1 MEYKLDLEDVKFTLF
16 DFLNAGQLTEFP
28 RFQGQ
33 TVDMYQQVIE
43 EALKFAKNE
52 VAPLNEKGDRA
63 GLKVVDGQVQMP
75 EGFKEALKRFGENGY
90 MAIDLNTEFG
100 GMGLPTAINTAVS
113 EFVMGACASF
123 AFFHL
128 LTRGDCNMMQAFAS
142 KEINDL
148 YLPRM
153 TSGQWTGT
161 MCLTEPQAGSA
172 VGDITTTAKKNPDGT
187 YSIQGTKIFITS
199 GNHDLAENIVH
210 LVLARVE
217 GDAPGTKG
225 ISLFVVPAKRVNP
238 DGSLGIDNDVKLVSI
253 EHKMGIKAS
262 PTCLLQFGDK
272 GQCQGFLVGNPSEGM
287 KYMFQLMNEAR
298 LAVGQQG
305 VAIAGTAYEHALQY
319 SKERTQGGKMLII
332 EYPDVRR
339 MLMTMKAY
347 VEGLRCLISEAAL
360 FVDIGWHHPDQH
372 TREEYE
378 GYLGLTTPVCKAFGS
393 DMGFRVTELA
403 IQTYGGY
410 GFVSDYPVEQYM
422 RDLKIASLYE
432 GTNGIQAMDLIGR
445 KFLKNG
451 GQNLIRYFGRINK
464 ELSAVSETQPD
475 LKPLVQKIQGAMGR
489 FGKAAETVGK
499 HAATNPH
506 RPGLDATP
514 FLRAFGDIIC
524 SQLLTR
530 RAAVALK
537 QLKEKQTAEREK
549 FLKGKVEV
557 ARFYVEQLLPEAD
570 MNIARM
576 MTEDTSPMADV
587 F

>member
-1 MEYKLDLEDVKFTLF
+1 MEYKVDIEDVKFTLF
-16 DFLNAGQLTEFP
+16 DFLNAHQLTTLP

-33 TVDMYQQVIE
+33 TVEVYHQVID
-43 EALKFAKNE
+43 EALKFSKNE
-52 VAPLNEKGDRA
+52 IAPLNEKGDRIGA
-63 GLKVVDGQVQMP
+63 KVVDGQVKMP
-75 EGFKEALKRFGENGY
+75 EGFREVLKKFGENGF
-90 MAIDLNTEFG
+90 MSIDLNPEFG
-100 GMGLPTAINTAVS
+100 GMGLPTLINTAVS
-113 EFVMGACASF
+113 EFVMGACPSF

-142 KEINDL
+142 EELKQK
-148 YLPRM
+148 YLSRM
-153 TSGQWTGT
+153 TTGEWCGT

-172 VGDITTTAKKNPDGT
+172 VGDLTTVAKKNADG
-187 YSIQGTKIFITS
+187 SFLIQGTKIFITC
-199 GNHDLAENIVH
+199 GNHDLSENIIH

-217 GDAPGTKG
+217 RDAPGTKG
-225 ISLFVVPAKRVNP
+225 ISLFVVPARRVKE
-238 DGSLGIDNDVKLVSI
+238 DGSLGEDNDVKLVSI

-272 GQCQGFLVGNPSEGM
+272 GRCQGFLVGESSEGM

-305 VAIAGTAYEHALQY
+305 IATGSAAYEHALQY
-319 SKERTQGGKMLII
+319 SKERTQGGKTLII
-332 EYPDVRR
+332 QYPDVRR

-347 VEGLRCLISEAAL
+347 MEGLRCLIFEAAL
-360 FVDIGWHHPDQH
+360 FVDIAWYHSDTH

-378 GYLGLTTPVCKAFGS
+378 GYLGLMTPVCKAFGS

-410 GFVSDYPVEQYM
+410 GYISDYPVEQYM

-445 KFLKNG
+445 KFLKDG
-451 GQNLIRYFGRINK
+451 GRHLTAYLGSINK
-464 ELSAVSETQPD
+464 QLNLASEEFAEI
-475 LKPLVQKIQGAMGR
+475 KPLAQKIQASMGR
-489 FGKAAETVGK
+489 FGKTAEMIGK
-499 HAATNPH
+499 RAGQNPH

-514 FLRAFGDIIC
+514 FLRALGDIIC
-524 SQLLTR
+524 SQLLVR
-530 RAAVALK
+530 RAATALRE
-537 QLKEKQTAEREK
+537 LKEKSSPERER

-570 MNIARM
+570 TNMARIQ
-576 MTEDTSPMADV
+576 TEDTSAMADI